1 MALAVSYLK
10 IDGDL
15 VRQFKNGN
23 FRTFLN
29 FKKQLTKEVIWAK

>member
-23 FRTFLN
+23 QFRTFLN
-29 FKKQLTKEVIWAK
+29 FKKQLTKEVI